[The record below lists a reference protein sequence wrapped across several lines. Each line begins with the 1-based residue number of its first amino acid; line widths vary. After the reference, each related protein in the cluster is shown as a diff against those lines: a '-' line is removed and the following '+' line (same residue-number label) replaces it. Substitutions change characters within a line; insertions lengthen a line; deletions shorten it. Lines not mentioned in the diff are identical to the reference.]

1 MERREAGR
9 GSAPSKRRRWIS
21 IDTAP
26 WSGKRRKGSAG
37 EGRWTTRL
45 TSGSRRTARE
55 RERGRATW
63 WLWVMKA
70 ERWAELAG
78 AWPCAAGKAEQ
89 AGAPNW
95 ATHGVGRC
103 GKGAAGP
110 SEQAA
115 QCSCGQAAETG
126 QREEEGEEGRASWAR
141 RCLSLF
147 FSNQMFIKFYFL
159 HFHF

>member
-1 MERREAGR
+1 MR
-9 GSAPSKRRRWIS
+9 GRRRWPSLHGRAI
-21 IDTAP
+21 
-26 WSGKRRKGSAG
+26 GGRRKENAGGKERKLGEEERKEGKGADRWGRSA
-37 EGRWTTRL
+37 
-45 TSGSRRTARE
+45 ARE
-55 RERGRATW
+55 KERGRAMR
-63 WLWVMKA
+63 WLRVMKA
-70 ERWAELAG
+70 KRWAELAG
-78 AWPCAAGKAEQ
+78 AWPRAAGKAEQ

-95 ATHGVGRC
+95 ATRGAGRC

-141 RCLSLF
+141 RCLSPFF